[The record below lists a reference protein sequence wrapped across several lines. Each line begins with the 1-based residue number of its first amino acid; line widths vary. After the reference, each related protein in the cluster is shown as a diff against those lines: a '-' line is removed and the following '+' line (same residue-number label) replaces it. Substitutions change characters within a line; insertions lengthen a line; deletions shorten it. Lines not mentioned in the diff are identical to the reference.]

1 MIVLA
6 NYCTVVQELGREGV
20 LPFSS
25 FFASDKP
32 FNTPFA
38 GLFMQWL
45 ISAVITV
52 AAPPGD
58 AYLFLV
64 NCPHFISCSC
74 APTNQ
79 SLVVSYPLTI
89 FNLLISGGLLLLYT
103 PAFKSY
109 DWSPPFRAWKS
120 VVVCFFLSNIF
131 LAVVP
136 MIPPSPG
143 FDVYERIPYW
153 VCTSSCTSKASLTSW
168 HIVPR
173 CLGMVNWF
181 DWYYV
186 LVCLF
191 RLDTQ
196 EAWIPSGTG
205 DCDRGRYNLAE
216 RPSESTQ

>member
-1 MIVLA
+1 MIA
-6 NYCTVVQELGREGV
+6 RADYFTVVQELGREGV

-25 FFASDKP
+25 FFASNRP
-32 FNTPFA
+32 FDTPLA

-52 AAPPGD
+52 GAPPGD
-58 AYLFLV
+58 AYLFIV
-64 NCPHFISCSC
+64 NCPHFVSCSC
-74 APTNQ
+74 APTNR
-79 SLVVSYPLTI
+79 SLVSSYPLTI

-120 VVVCFFLSNIF
+120 VVIFFFLSNIF

-153 VCTSSCTSKASLTSW
+153 VCTSSCTSKASLTSR
-168 HIVPR
+168 HTVPCR
-173 CLGMVNWF
+173 VSMVSWSN
-181 DWYYV
+181 WYYV

-196 EAWIPSGTG
+196 EAWISSGAG
-205 DCDRGRYNLAE
+205 ECAAGW
-216 RPSESTQ
+216 

>member
-1 MIVLA
+1 MIAHV

-25 FFASDKP
+25 FFASNRP
-32 FNTPFA
+32 FNAPFA
-38 GLFMQWL
+38 GIFEQWL
-45 ISAVITV
+45 VSAVVVV

-58 AYLFLV
+58 AYIFLV
-64 NCPHFISCSC
+64 NCPRSISCSC
-74 APTNQ
+74 AATNLGLV
-79 SLVVSYPLTI
+79 SLYPSTI
-89 FNLLISGGLLLLYT
+89 FNLLISGGLILLYT

-109 DWSPPFRAWKS
+109 GWSPPFRAWKS
-120 VVVCFFLSNIF
+120 VVVFFFLSNIF

-143 FDVYERIPYW
+143 FDVYVRIPYW
-153 VCTSSCTSKASLTSW
+153 VCTSSCTSKASLISW
-168 HIVPR
+168 HIVTR
-173 CLGMVNWF
+173 RFIMVDWFNW
-181 DWYYV
+181 YHV

-205 DCDRGRYNLAE
+205 NCTAGW
-216 RPSESTQ
+216 

>member
-1 MIVLA
+1 MIAHV

-25 FFASDKP
+25 FFASNRP
-32 FNTPFA
+32 FNAPFA
-38 GLFMQWL
+38 GLFEQWL
-45 ISAVITV
+45 ASAVIVV

-58 AYLFLV
+58 AYIFLV
-64 NCPHFISCSC
+64 NRPHSISRSC
-74 APTNQ
+74 AATNQ
-79 SLVVSYPLTI
+79 GLVSLYPSTI
-89 FNLLISGGLLLLYT
+89 FNLLISGGLLILYT

-109 DWSPPFRAWKS
+109 GWSPPFRAWKS
-120 VVVCFFLSNIF
+120 AVVFFFLSNIF

-153 VCTSSCTSKASLTSW
+153 VRTSSCTSKVSLTSW
-168 HIVPR
+168 HTVPR
-173 CLGMVNWF
+173 RFIMVDWF
-181 DWYYV
+181 NWYYV

-205 DCDRGRYNLAE
+205 NCTARWWSLTE
-216 RPSESTQ
+216 RPSKSIQ